1 MADPPRSS
9 AAAAGVML
17 LVTIVVCAA
26 LGYGIGT
33 LTGPTALL
41 TTAGG
46 FVGLVVGF
54 ALVYTRFKNI

>member
-1 MADPPRSS
+1 
-9 AAAAGVML
+9 ML

-33 LTGPTALL
+33 LIGPTALL